1 MKLYE
6 FTPKKDIKRLTV
18 TTIAAFAGAAVMML
32 ISIIFPGMAY
42 KWAVQ
47 LIGIGLGAV
56 GVFFTSRYI
65 MRAFVYRV
73 EIFDENEGPELTVTE
88 IQGRHVITV
97 CRLTLS
103 SIDDVVTVC
112 PTDKPE
118 TDALKARI
126 NEEKRKRSDYCVDM
140 FGDKQ
145 LCVLAKAG
153 GEGLAVKLS
162 YDAELERLLTPSK
175 PTDDTDQDTQL

>member
-6 FTPKKDIKRLTV
+6 YAPKKDVKRLSI
-18 TTIAAFAGAAVMML
+18 TTMAAFAGAAVMML
-32 ISIIFPGMAY
+32 VTVLFPDMAY

-47 LIGIGLGAV
+47 LISIGLVAV
-56 GVFFTSRYI
+56 GIFFTARYI
-65 MRAFVYRV
+65 MRSYVYRV
-73 EIFDENEGPELTVTE
+73 EVFDENEGPELTVTE

-103 SIDDVVTVC
+103 SIDDTVTVC

-118 TDALKARI
+118 VDALKAKI
-126 NEEKRKRSDYCVDM
+126 NGEKRKKYDYCVDM

-145 LCVLAKAG
+145 LCVLATVG
-153 GEGLAVKLS
+153 GDAIAVKLS
-162 YDAELERLLTPSK
+162 YDQQLERLLTVN
-175 PTDDTDQDTQL
+175 DEQ